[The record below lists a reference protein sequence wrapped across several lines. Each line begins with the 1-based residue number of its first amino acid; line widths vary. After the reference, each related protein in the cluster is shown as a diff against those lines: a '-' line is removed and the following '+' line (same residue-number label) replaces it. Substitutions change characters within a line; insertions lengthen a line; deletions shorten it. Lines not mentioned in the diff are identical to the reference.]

1 MLSPD
6 LLVTVAQAQT
16 KSFGDQLVDSLGIF
30 IAPFAILVLGGFTLS
45 FTTVSQY
52 AEKLLSKMM
61 LCNRSCR
68 NCKILISKVPKHY
81 VININLPVTSVL
93 KGGLERI
100 QDDELDIE
108 SIEKGLEEAS
118 GLELSKPFTW
128 INLLNTI
135 GSIAPMIG
143 LLGTV
148 TGMIGAFNVL
158 TESGMGGE
166 SSKQMAGN
174 IGSALW
180 TTAAGLVV
188 AIPTLIA
195 YFLYKTKFGT
205 IVASVNQVAGEMV
218 FTLVRAARGGF
229 DEEGEVEEEYY
240 EEEQVDAIP
249 APEAP
254 PPHNHC
260 IPDFY
265 QFILRRIEM
274 KGFQPPETNDSPD
287 LTPMIDV
294 VFLLIVFFMVV
305 AQRMSEQYIELSALA
320 VAGNSQVEGKSSF
333 SYDYFIDETPEGQK
347 IYWGEALID
356 MTQIGWWSK
365 KNPDWKVFLRVHPKL
380 PMPWFRMQ

>member
-1 MLSPD
+1 MKTGNKRTFLLTAVVFSILSPD
-6 LLVTVAQAQT
+6 LLVTVVQAQS
-16 KSFGDQLVDSLGIF
+16 KSFGEQLVDSLGIF
-30 IAPFAILVLGGFTLS
+30 IAPFAIMVIGGFTLIIYNAIAIRRKAFIKDDVVQPIMQELQS
-45 FTTVSQY
+45 LNIEGAKALCDQY
-52 AEKLLSKMM
+52 K
-61 LCNRSCR
+61 
-68 NCKILISKVPKHY
+68 
-81 VININLPVTSVL
+81 LPVTGVL

-205 IVASVNQVAGEMV
+205 IVAAVNQVAGEMV

-229 DEEGEVEEEYY
+229 DGEEEAEEQEYA
-240 EEEQVDAIP
+240 EEEIEAAVP
-249 APEAP
+249 APEMP
-254 PPHNHC
+254 PP
-260 IPDFY
+260 
-265 QFILRRIEM
+265 
-274 KGFQPPETNDSPD
+274 
-287 LTPMIDV
+287 
-294 VFLLIVFFMVV
+294 
-305 AQRMSEQYIELSALA
+305 AQ
-320 VAGNSQVEGKSSF
+320 
-333 SYDYFIDETPEGQK
+333 
-347 IYWGEALID
+347 
-356 MTQIGWWSK
+356 
-365 KNPDWKVFLRVHPKL
+365 
-380 PMPWFRMQ
+380 

>member
-1 MLSPD
+1 MKTGNKRTFLLTAVVFSILSPD
-6 LLVTVAQAQT
+6 LLVTVAQAQS

-30 IAPFAILVLGGFTLS
+30 IAPFAIMVVGGFTLIIYNAIAIRRKAFIKDDVVQPIMQELQS
-45 FTTVSQY
+45 LNIEGAKALCDQY
-52 AEKLLSKMM
+52 K
-61 LCNRSCR
+61 
-68 NCKILISKVPKHY
+68 
-81 VININLPVTSVL
+81 LPVTGVL

-118 GLELSKPFTW
+118 GLELAKPFTW

-205 IVASVNQVAGEMV
+205 IVAAVNQVAGEMV

-229 DEEGEVEEEYY
+229 DGEEEAEEQEYA
-240 EEEQVDAIP
+240 EEEIEAAVP
-249 APEAP
+249 APEMP
-254 PPHNHC
+254 PP
-260 IPDFY
+260 
-265 QFILRRIEM
+265 
-274 KGFQPPETNDSPD
+274 
-287 LTPMIDV
+287 
-294 VFLLIVFFMVV
+294 
-305 AQRMSEQYIELSALA
+305 AQ
-320 VAGNSQVEGKSSF
+320 
-333 SYDYFIDETPEGQK
+333 
-347 IYWGEALID
+347 
-356 MTQIGWWSK
+356 
-365 KNPDWKVFLRVHPKL
+365 
-380 PMPWFRMQ
+380 

>member
-1 MLSPD
+1 MKPRNNRIYFFLAILFTMLSPD
-6 LLVTVAQAQT
+6 MLVTIAQAQT

-30 IAPFAILVLGGFTLS
+30 IAPFAIMVLGGFTLIIYNGIAIRRKA
-45 FTTVSQY
+45 FIKDDVVQPILQELQNLNIDGAKALCDQY
-52 AEKLLSKMM
+52 K
-61 LCNRSCR
+61 
-68 NCKILISKVPKHY
+68 
-81 VININLPVTSVL
+81 LPVTGVL

-118 GLELSKPFTW
+118 GLELAKPFTW

-195 YFLYKTKFGT
+195 YFLYKTKFGN
-205 IVASVNQVAGEMV
+205 IVAAVNQVAGEMV

-229 DEEGEVEEEYY
+229 DGDGDAEEQHY
-240 EEEQVDAIP
+240 EEEEMAEAVP
-249 APEAP
+249 APEMP
-254 PPHNHC
+254 PP
-260 IPDFY
+260 
-265 QFILRRIEM
+265 
-274 KGFQPPETNDSPD
+274 
-287 LTPMIDV
+287 
-294 VFLLIVFFMVV
+294 
-305 AQRMSEQYIELSALA
+305 AQ
-320 VAGNSQVEGKSSF
+320 
-333 SYDYFIDETPEGQK
+333 
-347 IYWGEALID
+347 
-356 MTQIGWWSK
+356 
-365 KNPDWKVFLRVHPKL
+365 
-380 PMPWFRMQ
+380 

>member
-1 MLSPD
+1 MKTGNKRTFLLTAVVFSILSPD
-6 LLVTVAQAQT
+6 MLVTVAQAQT
-16 KSFGDQLVDSLGIF
+16 QGFGEKMVEALGIF
-30 IAPFAILVLGGFTLS
+30 IAPFAIMVIGGFTLIIYNGIAIRRKAFIKDDVVQPIMQELQS
-45 FTTVSQY
+45 LNIEGAKALCDQY
-52 AEKLLSKMM
+52 K
-61 LCNRSCR
+61 
-68 NCKILISKVPKHY
+68 
-81 VININLPVTSVL
+81 LPVTGVL

-118 GLELSKPFTW
+118 GLELAKPFTW

-205 IVASVNQVAGEMV
+205 IVAAVNQVAGEMV

-229 DEEGEVEEEYY
+229 DGEEEAEEQEYA
-240 EEEQVDAIP
+240 EEEIEAAVP
-249 APEAP
+249 APEMP
-254 PPHNHC
+254 PP
-260 IPDFY
+260 
-265 QFILRRIEM
+265 
-274 KGFQPPETNDSPD
+274 
-287 LTPMIDV
+287 
-294 VFLLIVFFMVV
+294 
-305 AQRMSEQYIELSALA
+305 AQ
-320 VAGNSQVEGKSSF
+320 
-333 SYDYFIDETPEGQK
+333 
-347 IYWGEALID
+347 
-356 MTQIGWWSK
+356 
-365 KNPDWKVFLRVHPKL
+365 
-380 PMPWFRMQ
+380 

>member
-1 MLSPD
+1 MKTGNKRTFLLTAVVFSILSPD
-6 LLVTVAQAQT
+6 LLVTVAQAQS

-30 IAPFAILVLGGFTLS
+30 IAPFAIMVVGGFTLIIYNAIAIRRKAFIKDDVVQPIMQELQS
-45 FTTVSQY
+45 LNIEGAKALCDQY
-52 AEKLLSKMM
+52 K
-61 LCNRSCR
+61 
-68 NCKILISKVPKHY
+68 
-81 VININLPVTSVL
+81 LPVTGVL

-118 GLELSKPFTW
+118 GLELAKPFTW

-205 IVASVNQVAGEMV
+205 IVAAVNQVAGEMV

-229 DEEGEVEEEYY
+229 DGEEEAEEQEYA
-240 EEEQVDAIP
+240 EEEIEAAVP
-249 APEAP
+249 APEMP
-254 PPHNHC
+254 PP
-260 IPDFY
+260 
-265 QFILRRIEM
+265 
-274 KGFQPPETNDSPD
+274 
-287 LTPMIDV
+287 
-294 VFLLIVFFMVV
+294 
-305 AQRMSEQYIELSALA
+305 
-320 VAGNSQVEGKSSF
+320 
-333 SYDYFIDETPEGQK
+333 GQ
-347 IYWGEALID
+347 
-356 MTQIGWWSK
+356 
-365 KNPDWKVFLRVHPKL
+365 
-380 PMPWFRMQ
+380 

>member
-1 MLSPD
+1 MKTGNKRTFLLTAVVFSILSPD
-6 LLVTVAQAQT
+6 LLVTVAQAQS

-30 IAPFAILVLGGFTLS
+30 IAPFAIMVVGGFTLIIYNAIAIRRKA
-45 FTTVSQY
+45 FIKDDVVQPIMQELQNLNIEGAKALCDQY
-52 AEKLLSKMM
+52 K
-61 LCNRSCR
+61 
-68 NCKILISKVPKHY
+68 
-81 VININLPVTSVL
+81 LPVTGVL

-118 GLELSKPFTW
+118 GLELAKPFTW

-205 IVASVNQVAGEMV
+205 IVAAVNQVAGEMV

-229 DEEGEVEEEYY
+229 DGEEAEEQEYAEEEI
-240 EEEQVDAIP
+240 EAAVP
-249 APEAP
+249 APEMP
-254 PPHNHC
+254 PP
-260 IPDFY
+260 
-265 QFILRRIEM
+265 
-274 KGFQPPETNDSPD
+274 
-287 LTPMIDV
+287 
-294 VFLLIVFFMVV
+294 
-305 AQRMSEQYIELSALA
+305 AQ
-320 VAGNSQVEGKSSF
+320 
-333 SYDYFIDETPEGQK
+333 
-347 IYWGEALID
+347 
-356 MTQIGWWSK
+356 
-365 KNPDWKVFLRVHPKL
+365 
-380 PMPWFRMQ
+380 

>member
-1 MLSPD
+1 MKPRNNRIYFFLAILFTMLSPD
-6 LLVTVAQAQT
+6 MLVTIAQAQT

-30 IAPFAILVLGGFTLS
+30 IAPFAIMVLGGFTLIIYNGIAIRRKA
-45 FTTVSQY
+45 FIKDDVVQPILQELQNLNIDGAKALCDQY
-52 AEKLLSKMM
+52 K
-61 LCNRSCR
+61 
-68 NCKILISKVPKHY
+68 
-81 VININLPVTSVL
+81 LPVTGVL

-118 GLELSKPFTW
+118 GLELAKPFTW

-195 YFLYKTKFGT
+195 YFLYKTKFGN
-205 IVASVNQVAGEMV
+205 IVAAVNQVAGEMV

-229 DEEGEVEEEYY
+229 DGDGDDEEQHY
-240 EEEQVDAIP
+240 EEEGMAEAIP
-249 APEAP
+249 APEIP
-254 PPHNHC
+254 PP
-260 IPDFY
+260 
-265 QFILRRIEM
+265 
-274 KGFQPPETNDSPD
+274 
-287 LTPMIDV
+287 
-294 VFLLIVFFMVV
+294 
-305 AQRMSEQYIELSALA
+305 AQ
-320 VAGNSQVEGKSSF
+320 
-333 SYDYFIDETPEGQK
+333 
-347 IYWGEALID
+347 
-356 MTQIGWWSK
+356 
-365 KNPDWKVFLRVHPKL
+365 
-380 PMPWFRMQ
+380 

>member
-1 MLSPD
+1 MKPRNNRIYFFLATLFIMLSPD
-6 LLVTVAQAQT
+6 MLVTIAQAQT

-30 IAPFAILVLGGFTLS
+30 IAPFAIMVLGGFTLIIYNGIAIRRKA
-45 FTTVSQY
+45 FIKDDVVQPILQELQNLNIDGAKALCDQY
-52 AEKLLSKMM
+52 K
-61 LCNRSCR
+61 
-68 NCKILISKVPKHY
+68 
-81 VININLPVTSVL
+81 LPVTGVL

-118 GLELSKPFTW
+118 GLELAKPFTW

-195 YFLYKTKFGT
+195 YFLYKTKFGN
-205 IVASVNQVAGEMV
+205 IVAAVNQVAGEMV

-229 DEEGEVEEEYY
+229 DGDGDAEEQHY
-240 EEEQVDAIP
+240 EEEGMAEAVP
-249 APEAP
+249 APEMP
-254 PPHNHC
+254 PP
-260 IPDFY
+260 
-265 QFILRRIEM
+265 
-274 KGFQPPETNDSPD
+274 
-287 LTPMIDV
+287 
-294 VFLLIVFFMVV
+294 
-305 AQRMSEQYIELSALA
+305 AQ
-320 VAGNSQVEGKSSF
+320 
-333 SYDYFIDETPEGQK
+333 
-347 IYWGEALID
+347 
-356 MTQIGWWSK
+356 
-365 KNPDWKVFLRVHPKL
+365 
-380 PMPWFRMQ
+380 

>member
-1 MLSPD
+1 MKPRNNRIYFFLAILFTMLSPD
-6 LLVTVAQAQT
+6 MLVTIAQAQT

-30 IAPFAILVLGGFTLS
+30 IAPFAIMVLGGFTLIIYNGIAIRRKA
-45 FTTVSQY
+45 FIKDDVVQPILQELQNLNIDGAKALCDQY
-52 AEKLLSKMM
+52 K
-61 LCNRSCR
+61 
-68 NCKILISKVPKHY
+68 
-81 VININLPVTSVL
+81 LPVTGVL

-118 GLELSKPFTW
+118 GLELAKPFTW

-195 YFLYKTKFGT
+195 YFLYKTKFGN
-205 IVASVNQVAGEMV
+205 IVAAVNQVAGEMV

-229 DEEGEVEEEYY
+229 DGDGDAEEQHY
-240 EEEQVDAIP
+240 EEEGMAEAVP
-249 APEAP
+249 APEMP
-254 PPHNHC
+254 PP
-260 IPDFY
+260 
-265 QFILRRIEM
+265 
-274 KGFQPPETNDSPD
+274 
-287 LTPMIDV
+287 
-294 VFLLIVFFMVV
+294 
-305 AQRMSEQYIELSALA
+305 AQ
-320 VAGNSQVEGKSSF
+320 
-333 SYDYFIDETPEGQK
+333 
-347 IYWGEALID
+347 
-356 MTQIGWWSK
+356 
-365 KNPDWKVFLRVHPKL
+365 
-380 PMPWFRMQ
+380 

>member
-1 MLSPD
+1 MKTGIKRTFLLTAVVFSILSPD
-6 LLVTVAQAQT
+6 LLVTVAQAQS

-30 IAPFAILVLGGFTLS
+30 IAPFAIMVVGGFTLIIYNAIAIRRKA
-45 FTTVSQY
+45 FIKDDVVQPIMQELQGLNIEGAKALCDQY
-52 AEKLLSKMM
+52 K
-61 LCNRSCR
+61 
-68 NCKILISKVPKHY
+68 
-81 VININLPVTSVL
+81 LPVTGVL

-118 GLELSKPFTW
+118 GLELAKPFTW

-205 IVASVNQVAGEMV
+205 IVAAVNQVAGEMV

-229 DEEGEVEEEYY
+229 DGEEEAEEQEYA
-240 EEEQVDAIP
+240 EEEIEAAVP
-249 APEAP
+249 APEMP
-254 PPHNHC
+254 PP
-260 IPDFY
+260 
-265 QFILRRIEM
+265 
-274 KGFQPPETNDSPD
+274 
-287 LTPMIDV
+287 
-294 VFLLIVFFMVV
+294 
-305 AQRMSEQYIELSALA
+305 AQ
-320 VAGNSQVEGKSSF
+320 
-333 SYDYFIDETPEGQK
+333 
-347 IYWGEALID
+347 
-356 MTQIGWWSK
+356 
-365 KNPDWKVFLRVHPKL
+365 
-380 PMPWFRMQ
+380 